1 MTACAY
7 LPYAATR
14 CRVPS
19 GRAKLHTPGRVKAAL
34 GGVEVGR
41 GALVLALTRPGT
53 IASPAREAVLHLHL
67 PFNFSNVMN
76 INGGHRPRDPPLRH
90 FGYDGRRQLSCTSG
104 EPSTSHPT

>member
-1 MTACAY
+1 MSACAY
-7 LPYAATR
+7 LPSAATR

-53 IASPAREAVLHLHL
+53 ISGSAREAALHLHL
-67 PFNFSNVMN
+67 LLKFSNVMN
-76 INGGHRPRDPPLRH
+76 INHSPAVRLHR
-90 FGYDGRRQLSCTSG
+90 
-104 EPSTSHPT
+104 

>member
-76 INGGHRPRDPPLRH
+76 INPLPACPSHKGG
-90 FGYDGRRQLSCTSG
+90 
-104 EPSTSHPT
+104 